1 MNVRSAVGKQK
12 MNMNFVLNVSKK
24 KVING
29 HFLINNLKSLTNGC
43 ERKQYTN
50 YGKGAGSSLML
61 HCVLIAVFGPAGT
74 LIRRDI
80 AMRTF

>member
-1 MNVRSAVGKQK
+1 
-12 MNMNFVLNVSKK
+12 MNFVLNVSKK

-43 ERKQYTN
+43 ERKLILHQSQYMN

-61 HCVLIAVFGPAGT
+61 HCVLTAVYGPAGT